1 MSFMRIF
8 WSVSICICL
17 FSGCVSSN
25 DGYKLPLVNIN
36 GREIA
41 DLDPQKLV
49 DTTIKLSQIVDNITV
64 VALETVDEA
73 MLSGSSMLIGNE
85 YILANRGNEIYQFAR
100 DGKFIRVIAKKGRG
114 PEEIPSMGKNISYH
128 INEELDLLYITCID
142 DIYLY
147 KLSSGAFFGKKSIP
161 EFRGLKEARSITMT
175 SSDSLFIYSY
185 FSRGVKGDDL
195 CSGVAVQDWKGD
207 IVWRKEFDYLTWTI
221 VPPPID
227 IETLSGSDISIV
239 NTDNPRGLIFQVD
252 NHDTCYIFNVDDLSL
267 EPYMLRR
274 TTGLTLKDGH
284 PIGQFHTG
292 SYVLYQEFN
301 RINNIHLMRMN
312 LTTKF
317 EDLNNIEIYPYYILY
332 DDKTKSA
339 YNIKKFE
346 DDYFGF
352 IHTYNGSVESRSYTF
367 PSFAPPYGKFL
378 IIYEASNFA
387 KLANEELKD
396 PDLPKEIKE
405 RLLSLLSS
413 VNETDNPLLL
423 IGDKKR
429 NLKFY

>member
-8 WSVSICICL
+8 WSVCICICL
-17 FSGCVSSN
+17 FSGCVSKN
-25 DGYKLPLVNIN
+25 DGYKLPIVYIN
-36 GREIA
+36 EREIA

-49 DTTIKLSQIVDNITV
+49 DTTIKLSQIVDNITI

-100 DGKFIRVIAKKGRG
+100 DGNFIRIIAKKGRG
-114 PEEIPSMGKNISYH
+114 PEEIPSMGKNISFN
-128 INEELDLLYITCID
+128 INEVLDLLYITCVD

-147 KLSSGAFFGKKSIP
+147 KLSSGTFLGKKNIP
-161 EFRGLKEARSITMT
+161 EFRELKEARCITMT

-195 CSGVAVQDWKGD
+195 CSGVTVQDWNGD

-221 VPPPID
+221 LPPPID
-227 IETLSGSDISIV
+227 IETLSGSNISIL
-239 NTDNPRGLIFQVD
+239 NTDNPRQLIFQVD
-252 NHDTCYIFNVDDLSL
+252 NHDTCYMFNVDDRSL

-317 EDLNNIEIYPYYILY
+317 KDLSNIETDNYYILY
-332 DDKTKSA
+332 DDKKKSA

-352 IHTYNGSVESRSYTF
+352 IHTYYGSLESRSYIY
-367 PSFAPPYGKFL
+367 PSLAPPYGKFL
-378 IIYEASNFA
+378 IIYEASKFVRLVND
-387 KLANEELKD
+387 ELRD
-396 PDLPKEIKE
+396 QDIPIEIKE

-423 IGDKKR
+423 IGDMKR
-429 NLKFY
+429 NLKLH

>member
-1 MSFMRIF
+1 M
-8 WSVSICICL
+8 
-17 FSGCVSSN
+17 GCVGNNGSN
-25 DGYKLPLVNIN
+25 RLPLVNVN
-36 GREIA
+36 GKNIA
-41 DLDPQKLV
+41 DLDPIILV
-49 DTTIKLSQIVDNITV
+49 DATIKMSQIVDNVTV

-85 YILANRGNEIYQFAR
+85 YFLANRGNEIYQFAR

-114 PEEIPSMGKNISYH
+114 PEEIPSMGKNISYN

-142 DIYLY
+142 DIYLF
-147 KLSSGAFFGKKSIP
+147 KLSSGAFFGKKNIP
-161 EFRGLKEARSITMT
+161 EFRGLKEARCITMT

-185 FSRGVKGDDL
+185 FSRGVKGDGL
-195 CSGVAVQDWKGD
+195 CSGVAVQDWNGD

-221 VPPPID
+221 IPPPID

-239 NTDNPRGLIFQVD
+239 NTDNPRELIFLVD
-252 NHDTCYIFNVDDLSL
+252 NHDTCYMFNVDALSL

-274 TTGLTLKDGH
+274 TTGLTLKDGY

-301 RINNIHLMRMN
+301 RINDIHLMRMN

-317 EDLNNIEIYPYYILY
+317 QDLNNIETDTYYILY
-332 DDKTKSA
+332 NDKAKSA
-339 YNIKKFE
+339 YKINRFE

-352 IHTYNGSVESRSYTF
+352 IHTYYGSPELRSYIY
-367 PSFAPPYGKFL
+367 PSLAPPYGKFL
-378 IIYEASNFA
+378 IIYEASNFVR
-387 KLANEELKD
+387 LVNEELMD
-396 PDLPKEIKE
+396 QNIPKEIKE
-405 RLLSLLSS
+405 RLLSLLNS

-423 IGDKKR
+423 IGDVRKNIK
-429 NLKFY
+429 YD

>member
-1 MSFMRIF
+1 M
-8 WSVSICICL
+8 
-17 FSGCVSSN
+17 GCVSN
-25 DGYKLPLVNIN
+25 NNGYKLPIVTIN
-36 GREIA
+36 EREIA

-73 MLSGSSMLIGNE
+73 MLSGSSMLIGDE
-85 YILANRGNEIYQFAR
+85 YILANRGNEIYQFVR

-114 PEEIPSMGKNISYH
+114 PEEIPSMGKNISYN

-147 KLSSGAFFGKKSIP
+147 RLSSGAFMGKKNIP
-161 EFRGLKEARSITMT
+161 EFGELKEARCITMT

-195 CSGVAVQDWKGD
+195 CSGLAVQDWNGD

-221 VPPPID
+221 MPPPID
-227 IETLSGSDISIV
+227 IESLSGSNISII
-239 NTDNPRGLIFQVD
+239 NTDNPRELIFQVD
-252 NHDTCYIFNVDDLSL
+252 NHDTCYMFNVDDLSL

-274 TTGLTLKDGH
+274 TTGLTLKDEH
-284 PIGQFHTG
+284 PIAQFHTG

-317 EDLNNIEIYPYYILY
+317 IDLRNKETDNYYILY

-352 IHTYNGSVESRSYTF
+352 IHTYYGSLESRSYNY
-367 PSFAPPYGKFL
+367 PSLAPPYGKFL
-378 IIYEASNFA
+378 IVYEASKFV
-387 KLANEELKD
+387 KLAKEELMDQDISK
-396 PDLPKEIKE
+396 KIKE
-405 RLLSLLSS
+405 RLIFLLSS

-423 IGDKKR
+423 IGDVRK
-429 NLKFY
+429 NIN